1 MRENGFK
8 NLTKKG
14 TGLTYNDAMNSLR
27 SENLELDQEAA
38 YRKQLAEALGDSSEQ
53 LEQFLAISE
62 DDFLVIGSKLQNYQS
77 LCNKINSL
85 SQNIIQA
92 VGTEILSAGINKL
105 DSLFSSIGTHFTQ
118 SAETIEKDKK
128 DLECI
133 YSRLSDV
140 EDSLNG
146 FDKIVK
152 TLRMLGI
159 SSKIES
165 ARLNLMDGGF
175 FLLAETVDKMGTLI
189 GERKNEIKNK
199 SKNLLVQLAKS
210 LKDLTGLASE
220 QEKQSS
226 SFKRSTSSSLESF
239 KEKNLIC
246 ANGIGEIKIVGT
258 KLTEYLRNI
267 VGAIQFHD
275 ITRQQL
281 QHVGEVVV
289 EMILKLNEDGTAES
303 DLYSHIHDNTELQT
317 RQLTGTLEN
326 FTNSVFSIIESLR
339 EVETGTHQLFNES
352 KKIIGIDTTRS
363 DLHQALFESDL
374 LFITEGLQESLQ
386 IDKNLDASIAE
397 IVLIV
402 SELAKQIDSIE
413 EVGTE
418 IELVALNARVKAAHL
433 GMEGAGLGVL
443 AEAIQKLSIEAK
455 AQTGKTFDVLM
466 SIDKLSVELR
476 SELTST
482 RHQTT
487 SNLLQTT
494 VEDLN
499 LLLGSIK
506 EVENTA
512 VKEIRELDGIVK
524 LFESELQVAVE
535 NIKIHVTAEELLVP
549 VISGFNSIAADIK
562 SRYNIE
568 SQRALNTKNIIG
580 RYTMMSERDI
590 HTRYTNTASNLNTQV
605 TPSEANSD
613 DLDNNIE
620 LF

>member
-1 MRENGFK
+1 
-8 NLTKKG
+8 LA
-14 TGLTYNDAMNSLR
+14 YNDAMDS
-27 SENLELDQEAA
+27 SHEEKLEMNQEAA
-38 YRKQLAEALGDSSEQ
+38 YRKQASVTLSDSLKQ

-62 DDFLVIGSKLQNYQS
+62 DDFLVIGGKLQNYQS
-77 LCNKINSL
+77 LCNKINTL
-85 SQNIIQA
+85 SQNIIQKID
-92 VGTEILSAGINKL
+92 TEILSAGINKL

-118 SAETIEKDKK
+118 ATETIEKDKK
-128 DLECI
+128 DLQFI

-189 GERKNEIKNK
+189 GERKNAIK
-199 SKNLLVQLAKS
+199 SKSKSLLVQLAKS
-210 LKDLTGLASE
+210 LRDLTGLAGD
-220 QEKQSS
+220 QEKQSTI
-226 SFKRSTSSSLESF
+226 FNRSTTASLESF
-239 KEKNLIC
+239 KEKNMIC
-246 ANGIGEIKIVGT
+246 ASSIGEIKIVGT

-281 QHVGEVVV
+281 QHVGEVVE
-289 EMILKLNEDGTAES
+289 EMIHKLNEAGTEGS
-303 DLYSHIHDNTELQT
+303 DLYSHIHDNTELQA
-317 RQLTGTLEN
+317 RQLSGTLEN
-326 FTNSVFSIIESLR
+326 FTNSIFSIIESLR
-339 EVETGTHQLFNES
+339 EVETGTHQLFSES
-352 KKIIGIDTTRS
+352 KKIIGIDTTQS

-374 LFITEGLQESLQ
+374 RFITEGLQESLL

-397 IVLIV
+397 IVSIV

-413 EVGTE
+413 EIGTE

-433 GMEGAGLGVL
+433 GIEGAALGVL

-455 AQTGKTFDVLM
+455 TQTGKTFEVLM
-466 SIDKLSVELR
+466 SIDKLSGELR
-476 SELTST
+476 NELTST

-499 LLLGSIK
+499 LLLASIK
-506 EVENTA
+506 KVENSALVET
-512 VKEIRELDGIVK
+512 KELDGIVK
-524 LFESELQVAVE
+524 LFESELQVTVQ
-535 NIKIHVTAEELLVP
+535 NIQIHSTAEELLVP
-549 VISGFNSIAADIK
+549 VINGFNGITTDLK

-568 SQRALNTKNIIG
+568 SRRAQNTQNIIG
-580 RYTMMSERDI
+580 RYTMMSEREI
-590 HTRYTNTASNLNTQV
+590 HTQYTNTSSDFNNQV
-605 TPSEANSD
+605 TPTETGSD